1 MKRKQ
6 KSQAKRLRNPNK
18 IKYDKHLIWLRPY
31 TEAVADLIP
40 IERLKNVKLT
50 LYSPDVP
57 PSYHGTCER
66 LNNNKSYN
74 IVVRTYEKS
83 DKRWPMSPTSQE
95 MLLCNYAHEL
105 THLLIFE
112 DCVEPRFLLETKIY
126 ARFGEVLSA
135 RGYEQKLNK
144 QS

>member
-1 MKRKQ
+1 VKRKQ
-6 KSQAKRLRNPNK
+6 NKQPSRSRNPNK

-31 TEAVADLIP
+31 TEAVADLVP
-40 IERLKNVKLT
+40 IERLKSVKLR
-50 LYSPDVP
+50 LYSNDKP
-57 PSYHGTCER
+57 PSYHGICER
-66 LNNNKSYN
+66 LNNYKSYN
-74 IVVRTYEKS
+74 IIVRTYEKS

-95 MLLCNYAHEL
+95 MLLCNYAHEI

-112 DCVEPRFLLETKIY
+112 DCVEERFLLETKVY
-126 ARFGEVLSA
+126 SRFGEVLMA